1 MSSLK
6 FYPWMTG
13 ALFLFSS
20 LSHASLL
27 GEEMIPLVKLVA
39 GQVLELERLAETV
52 GVSKE
57 QRDLLL
63 QINQGIDQST
73 HQIDSIQTIVDRTQ
87 GLDPSSVRSLSE
99 FNHYL
104 EQTRA
109 LQAQTQ
115 EIVNLKLLMTDQA
128 ISQSAVQS
136 ETAYTMGQEMVGVGS
151 QLAIESKTASPGRA
165 SQITASAQSAQ
176 MLSSGV
182 ALQTLAQIAQLQAMQ
197 LELQKVQI
205 EKDSKNQSQRQGY
218 FEKELIATRRRRSR

>member
-1 MSSLK
+1 
-6 FYPWMTG
+6 MTG

>member
-1 MSSLK
+1 
-6 FYPWMTG
+6 MTG
-13 ALFLFSS
+13 ALFLLSS

-73 HQIDSIQTIVDRTQ
+73 HQIDSIQTIVNRTH